1 MNIRDAIRR
10 LNTLQRS
17 LAFKV
22 IASIVIVAAAT
33 VGFAAYA
40 VYRTAPLAAPI
51 IEPPET
57 PAPPRTGAADD
68 PIESTRLALEQIL
81 SARTDT
87 TALGVGVAAV
97 AGLALL
103 VTWFGLALTYL
114 ALLAAVALVA
124 LPLLLADETRNLG
137 LLAGGAAVLTGAFT
151 ILLEAARV
159 ALAGSGPV
167 RAVARN
173 VLAEAVRMKF
183 SLVFIVILIV
193 GLAALPGVLDESQP
207 LRYRVQTFMSFGTGL
222 SYWVIAVL
230 TVLFSAATVA
240 FEQRDRI
247 IWQTMTKPVAPWQYV
262 LGKWLGVT
270 ALSGVLLAVCYT
282 GVFLFVDYLR
292 TRPAVGEREA
302 YVAASQDE
310 YVTEDRL
317 VLETQVLAA
326 RVTVD
331 IDPPVKPTDAEFR
344 AAVEEF
350 IRNERVGNESFARE
364 PAERKKVEEDLY
376 KSWERAYRAVPPGGF
391 KHYVYKGL
399 AQARA
404 ANAPITF
411 RHRVDAGSNAPD
423 EFVYVTFVFGT
434 ESPQIYVR
442 RMSLGFYHSMTIP
455 AAVVESG
462 GEVRL
467 AVANGNIQNGVPNP
481 DTISFPPGGLE
492 LSYSAGSYRANFARG
507 VLLLWAKLAF
517 LSMLTILASTSLS
530 FPVTC
535 LVAFGAFLAAEGSL
549 YMSGALEHFRTE
561 DEQGNVNHLL
571 VVAEWI
577 TLGVA
582 WVFSGYGE
590 IRPTVKLVE
599 GRLIPWAEVA
609 RGLGVLAALTAALY
623 GAAVLAFRRRE
634 LATYSGH

>member
-1 MNIRDAIRR
+1 MKISDAIRR
-10 LNTLQRS
+10 LNVVQRS

-22 IASIVIVAAAT
+22 IASIVIVAGAIA
-33 VGFAAYA
+33 GFAAYV
-40 VYRTAPLAAPI
+40 VYRTAPLAAPLLDGGA
-51 IEPPET
+51 EADGRRSG
-57 PAPPRTGAADD
+57 APDD
-68 PIESTRLALEQIL
+68 PIESTRRALEQIL

-87 TALGVGVAAV
+87 TSLGVVIAAS

-114 ALLAAVALVA
+114 ALVAVVALVA
-124 LPLLLADETRNLG
+124 VPLALMDGTRDLG
-137 LLAGGAAVLTGAFT
+137 LLIGGAAALTGAFT
-151 ILLEAARV
+151 ILLETARM
-159 ALAGSGPV
+159 ALSGSGPV

-193 GLAALPGVLDESQP
+193 GLAGLPGVLDESQP

-222 SYWVIAVL
+222 SYWVIAAL
-230 TVLFSAATVA
+230 TVLFSAATVT

-247 IWQTMTKPVAPWQYV
+247 IWQTMTKPVAAWQYV

-270 ALSGVLLAVCYT
+270 ALSGVLLVVCAT

-302 YVAASQDE
+302 YVAASRDE
-310 YVTEDRL
+310 WVTEDRL

-331 IDPPVKPTDAEFR
+331 IDPPVKPTDPEFR

-350 IRNERVGNESFARE
+350 IRNERVGNESFARD
-364 PAERKKVEEDLY
+364 PAERRKVEEDLY
-376 KSWERAYRAVPPGGF
+376 KSWERSYRAIEPGGIERF
-391 KHYVYKGL
+391 IYRGL
-399 AQARA
+399 APARSR
-404 ANAPITF
+404 NAPLTF

-423 EFVYVTFVFGT
+423 EFVYVTFIFGT
-434 ESPQIYVR
+434 DSPQVYIR
-442 RMSLGFYHSMTIP
+442 RMSPGFYHTMTVP
-455 AAVVESG
+455 ASIIDSG

-467 AVANGNIQNGVPNP
+467 TVINGDIEAQAPNRE
-481 DTISFPPGGLE
+481 TVGFPPGGLE

-507 VLLLWAKLAF
+507 ILLLWAKVAF

-535 LVAFGAFLAAEGSL
+535 LVAFGAFLAAEGSV
-549 YMSGALEHFRTE
+549 YMSGALENFRT
-561 DEQGNVNHLL
+561 DDDQGNPQPLL
-571 VVAEWI
+571 VLAEWI
-577 TLGVA
+577 TLGVS
-582 WVFSGYGE
+582 WVFSGYGG
-590 IRPTVKLVE
+590 IRPTTRLVE
-599 GRLIPWAEVA
+599 GVLITWGEVA
-609 RGLGVLAALTAALY
+609 RGVAILAGLSSVVY
-623 GAAVLAFRRRE
+623 GAAVVAFRRRE
-634 LATYSGH
+634 LATYSGR